1 MMAGTDLIAM
11 VLLVIVLLVALVG
24 GALILALLAQ
34 RPRQQI
40 ASPTPIPMHFS
51 KRPSAGVGV
60 HYRSMTPS
68 ALQRT
73 EPRGLPT
80 PPRHPDMRRSPRV
93 MIHNGPLRG
102 SFYSLARPTLAI
114 GRGDM
119 CTITLPDPH
128 VSRQHLRIEWHS
140 DGLYLVDTHS
150 TNGTYVNGRRVGHYR
165 LRGGEQVRIGD
176 TLLTI
181 QLD

>member
-1 MMAGTDLIAM
+1 MAGTEMIAI
-11 VLLVIVLLVALVG
+11 VLLVIVLSVALVG
-24 GALILALLAQ
+24 SALIIALLAG

-40 ASPTPIPMHFS
+40 ASPTPLPMPYS
-51 KRPSAGVGV
+51 KRQSAGVGV
-60 HYRSMTPS
+60 HYRSVTPS

-80 PPRHPDMRRSPRV
+80 PPRHPDARRSPRI

-114 GRGDM
+114 GRGDI
-119 CTITLPDPH
+119 CTIALPDPR
-128 VSRQHLRIEWHS
+128 VSRQHLRIEWRS

-150 TNGTYVNGRRVGHYR
+150 TNGTYVNGRRIGHYR
-165 LRGGEQVRIGD
+165 LHGGEQVRIGD